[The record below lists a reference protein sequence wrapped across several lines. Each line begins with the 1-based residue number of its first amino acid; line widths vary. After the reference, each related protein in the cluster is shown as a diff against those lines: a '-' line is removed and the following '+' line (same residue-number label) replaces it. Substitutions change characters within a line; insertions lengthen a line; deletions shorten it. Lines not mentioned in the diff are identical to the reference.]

1 MVEVRV
7 GGREWGDSL
16 LSMHVSRVNWLPGD
30 LSDCPLPTL
39 WPFKTAKQHWFPV
52 LLHQFTILPIQ
63 HTEVKL
69 PLDTG
74 GSSLPP
80 TSNMTSMSF
89 TCILPIFLIPINLVL
104 NALLVRKTNG
114 KNIECWTLRLLV
126 PFFGREKWSQSQ
138 FQNSGFCQV
147 SWKFQNSASG
157 VWKFDLHHSPLVVPH
172 KIVSMLLLHAME
184 LRRSVLCWEANDPE
198 AKIKESFQFLTLF

>member
-1 MVEVRV
+1 MVEVRI

-39 WPFKTAKQHWFPV
+39 WPFKTAKQHWLPV

-63 HTEVKL
+63 HIKVKL

-80 TSNMTSMSF
+80 TSNMTSVSF

-104 NALLVRKTNG
+104 KALLVRRQMAKTSNAKHYLFRCLFLVGRNG
-114 KNIECWTLRLLV
+114 VSLNFRIL
-126 PFFGREKWSQSQ
+126 
-138 FQNSGFCQV
+138 GF
-147 SWKFQNSASG
+147 A
-157 VWKFDLHHSPLVVPH
+157 
-172 KIVSMLLLHAME
+172 
-184 LRRSVLCWEANDPE
+184 R
-198 AKIKESFQFLTLF
+198 